1 MCGSDW
7 IEPPRDRR
15 TTAHRLTHP
24 HPNTTPTQSNP
35 TPGEIVLI
43 EYAEER
49 PPLLSNPGMA
59 AKLINLWRLSKEDL
73 KAEQELARDK
83 AREFGGADAAGAAA
97 VFGGP
102 PRISRETLGAPAVV
116 MDLDRAHAGVPDF
129 PQGQTVVLDPDEPSP
144 FLGQIEDQMRQIAL
158 FSNLFRAPLFEHQAR
173 ATDFLLVRA
182 SALKVRNPP
191 TGAAAGETEC
201 FALRE
206 IPRVY
211 LCGQQEPQMVVPD
224 PDEAR
229 CKDLRER
236 LMRLA
241 LVMRLAGGGEPGGGG
256 GGRSVS
262 VIDCVR
268 LFDALYDLLSEKKEA
283 EREKVGGLVGGFVGC
298 WC

>member
-1 MCGSDW
+1 MR
-7 IEPPRDRR
+7 PPQ
-15 TTAHRLTHP
+15 
-24 HPNTTPTQSNP
+24 NQS
-35 TPGEIVLI
+35 GEIVLI

-59 AKLINLWRLSKEDL
+59 AKLLNLWRLSKEDL

-83 AREFGGADAAGAAA
+83 AREFGGVGDGAGAAA
-97 VFGGP
+97 SVGP
-102 PRISRETLGAPAVV
+102 PRISRETLGAPAVA

-173 ATDFLLVRA
+173 PTDFLLVRA
-182 SALKVRNPP
+182 SAVKVRNPP

-224 PDEAR
+224 PDEPR

-236 LMRLA
+236 LVRLA
-241 LVMRLAGGGEPGGGG
+241 LVMQLSGGGG
-256 GGRSVS
+256 GAAGGARSVD

-268 LFDALYDLLSEKKEA
+268 LFDTLCELLSDKPDKKEA
-283 EREKVGGLVGGFVGC
+283 EKEQVGVRGLVDGMWSV
-298 WC
+298 W